1 MMRDH
6 ELIEELIVARAL
18 DGIDP
23 ADERT
28 LEHEQAAH
36 GADCLECRRLE
47 REYAEVAGKLAF
59 AVAPEALRPEL
70 EDEIVGL
77 ATGSVARLEPPG
89 GREPSI
95 DGAQR
100 RRGGGVLRPLV
111 AIAAAFVLFVGGWA
125 VGSLTSGDDATV
137 PPGARVVA
145 FEGANGKLAVAY
157 RPGQPGVYLLGSG
170 LEAPPAGKVYEV
182 WMIQDGKPVP
192 GACVT
197 PSADGSLFA
206 FADANVATS
215 QAMAVTV
222 ESASCPS
229 APTTDPVFTAAITA

>member
-157 RPGQPGVYLLGSG
+157 RLYSAQN
-170 LEAPPAGKVYEV
+170 
-182 WMIQDGKPVP
+182 IVP
-192 GACVT
+192 SVLAH
-197 PSADGSLFA
+197 F
-206 FADANVATS
+206 DANNT
-215 QAMAVTV
+215 
-222 ESASCPS
+222 
-229 APTTDPVFTAAITA
+229 APMPVLYRLA